1 MSKPQT
7 CDAQIIPVAGGGWLV
22 FASNFIASG
31 VFFGFILMKLKG
43 LL

>member
-1 MSKPQT
+1 MVVDGQDSNMGMEVRP
-7 CDAQIIPVAGGGWLV
+7 IFMLV